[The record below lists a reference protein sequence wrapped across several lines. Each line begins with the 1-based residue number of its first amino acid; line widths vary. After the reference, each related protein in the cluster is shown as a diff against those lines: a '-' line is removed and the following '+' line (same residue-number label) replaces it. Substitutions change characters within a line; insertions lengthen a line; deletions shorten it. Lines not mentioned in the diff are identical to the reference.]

1 MARSTP
7 SRLAAF
13 SMFDNL
19 SAKELKAVER
29 LLAPVDFPAGKE
41 FIKEGSPGAEAF
53 VILDGQAS
61 VWRGGRLIATVGPG
75 TVIGEM
81 ALITGA
87 RRNASVKAET
97 DLKTDVLGRR
107 EFSTLLHENAKLT
120 NKILTSVIVRL
131 QELEPSAL
139 G

>member
-7 SRLAAF
+7 SRLEAF
-13 SMFDNL
+13 SLFGGL
-19 SAKELKAVER
+19 SAKELKAIER
-29 LLAPVDFPAGKE
+29 LLAPVDIPAGKE
-41 FIKEGSPGAEAF
+41 FIKEGSPGWEAF

-61 VWRGGRLIATVGPG
+61 VWRGGRLVATVGPG

-87 RRNASVKAET
+87 NRNASVKAET

-107 EFSTLLHENAKLT
+107 EFSSLLRENAKLT
-120 NKILTSVIVRL
+120 NKILTSSIVRL
-131 QELEPSAL
+131 QEREPSAL